1 MTIARRLLGGGLVAG
16 MTYLL
21 ARIWLNSRWSE
32 RVWTW
37 INATLGSGQDP
48 GFASDVELVIVLVC
62 AAALAS
68 ALTWGVMRLS
78 SFILPGNRN

>member
-1 MTIARRLLGGGLVAG
+1 MTIARRIVGGGLAAG
-16 MTYLL
+16 TTYLL

-48 GFASDVELVIVLVC
+48 GFASDVELVVVVVC
-62 AAALAS
+62 AAVLAG
-68 ALTWGVMRLS
+68 AITWLVMRLS
-78 SFILPGNRN
+78 SLVLPGNRT